1 MTDKKVRGGGGGGG
15 GFVLRVASAA
25 VLAPVALGAAYL
37 GGPVFIAAAGAAGLL
52 AWLEWRRLLGRPG
65 WGAAGLAG
73 IAGLAAVCAL
83 FATLGAS
90 AAAAAAAVASVA
102 VAGLERGRFGAHVAG
117 LAGAGI
123 VLFLVVATL
132 TLRGDDAAGRATL
145 FWLLAVVWASDTGAY
160 AIGRTLRGPRL
171 APRISP
177 AKTWAGALGGV
188 AAAVGAS
195 ILLGWLMA
203 RTGWVAERPAPALL
217 AAAGALGSVVGQ
229 MGDLAESA
237 FKRRVGAQD
246 SGTLIPGH
254 GGILD
259 RADSFAAAAF
269 ALLLATLASAG
280 QPPWSY

>member
-1 MTDKKVRGGGGGGG
+1 MTGKKMRRGG

-65 WGAAGLAG
+65 WDAAGLAG

-83 FATLGAS
+83 FATVG
-90 AAAAAAAVASVA
+90 AAAAAAAAAAGTVA
-102 VAGLERGRFGAHVAG
+102 VAGAERGRLGDRAAG

-123 VLFLVVATL
+123 VLFLVVTAL
-132 TLRGDDAAGRATL
+132 ALRGDDAAGRATL
-145 FWLLAVVWASDTGAY
+145 FWLFAVVWASDTGAY

-237 FKRRVGAQD
+237 VKRRVGAQD
-246 SGTLIPGH
+246 SGNLIPGH

>member
-1 MTDKKVRGGGGGGG
+1 MTGKKMRRGG

-65 WGAAGLAG
+65 WDAAGLAG

-83 FATLGAS
+83 FATVG
-90 AAAAAAAVASVA
+90 AAAAAAAAAAGTVA
-102 VAGLERGRFGAHVAG
+102 VAGAERGRLGDRVAG

-123 VLFLVVATL
+123 VLFLVVTAL
-132 TLRGDDAAGRATL
+132 ALRGDDAAGRATL
-145 FWLLAVVWASDTGAY
+145 FWLFAVVWASDTGAY

-188 AAAVGAS
+188 AAAAGAS

-237 FKRRVGAQD
+237 VKRRVGAQD
-246 SGTLIPGH
+246 SGNLIPGH

>member
-1 MTDKKVRGGGGGGG
+1 MRGGGG
-15 GFVLRVASAA
+15 GFVLRVASAV

-65 WGAAGLAG
+65 WDGAGLAG

-83 FATLGAS
+83 FATVG
-90 AAAAAAAVASVA
+90 AAAAAAAAAAATVT
-102 VAGLERGRFGAHVAG
+102 VAGAERGRLGARAAG

-145 FWLLAVVWASDTGAY
+145 FWLFAVVWASDTGAY
-160 AIGRTLRGPRL
+160 ASGRTLRGPRL

-246 SGTLIPGH
+246 SGVLIPGH

-280 QPPWSY
+280 QPPWSYAP

>member
-1 MTDKKVRGGGGGGG
+1 MTGKKMRRGG

-65 WGAAGLAG
+65 WDAAGLAG

-83 FATLGAS
+83 FATVG
-90 AAAAAAAVASVA
+90 AAAAAAAAAAGTVA
-102 VAGLERGRFGAHVAG
+102 VAGAERGRLGDRAAG

-123 VLFLVVATL
+123 VLFLVVTAL
-132 TLRGDDAAGRATL
+132 ALRGDDAAGRATL
-145 FWLLAVVWASDTGAY
+145 FWLFAVVWASDTGAY

-188 AAAVGAS
+188 AAAAGAS

-237 FKRRVGAQD
+237 VKRRVGAQD
-246 SGTLIPGH
+246 SGNLIPGH